1 MPPSTRAGQTGRE
14 ERDDDQAAATMGNG
28 REEGWLTQVVRILQL
43 ANPALTAEEAIVR
56 AMSLVNVGNQAPRGE
71 AEKIPKDV
79 TSSIAHIKKL
89 NEGNWHTWEPTFID
103 CLQRVHN
110 AKEILYGEIAPGSEG
125 YDEDLDKALVG
136 LIHACCDNSPDSRID
151 TYTVRG
157 LDEEAQ
163 LGSTLYAKLKKALT
177 LNDAVKRAGLQDRI
191 HTVCMYNRDVVRLG
205 RELDSIWNDA
215 ACLGKRFDEDL
226 KKSTLYRCTAQDWFY
241 TNSVDTLKTAKPDCK
256 YDEAYHTL
264 AKKQQDGEVTGRI
277 RGAARVATSTEQGS
291 TNQAEQGPRGR
302 RDPRN
307 PSAPPKC
314 YACGGP
320 NHIARNC
327 TNTNNN
333 PAPSRDG
340 PTTNPAQEAT
350 IGGDEQPT
358 SDTWIVDL
366 GVTHHMVNDERML
379 LTSMSKD
386 GQICMA
392 GNERLQVKAIGD
404 ASLQVGDV
412 TIQLLDVLY
421 VPKLNSNLL
430 SVQGLIEN
438 GARVTFDEFGTII
451 KQNDGTQ
458 IQYKRNR
465 RKGWFEVQ
473 GKALALE
480 LEETLDDVP
489 EDNQNTGKLD
499 NAPEGN
505 KDMKHRDSYLW
516 HERFGHPGRDKTRQI
531 RAHYLGTDEEME
543 HESKCC
549 NACSQGKQT
558 RAWMGQSESER
569 MEAPLELVH
578 VDLMT
583 DFKGHANYHYTLVAV
598 DDFSSLIYVE
608 PLCTKSAALTAL
620 RRWIARMERATDR
633 KLKTLHSDN
642 GGEWCS
648 IAAEDWQTQEGF
660 KWQKSVPGISF
671 QNGQAERAIRSVQE
685 KMRSMLI
692 GRACP
697 RELWLYA
704 ITAAAHVMNL
714 TPSATKTIPHEAFY
728 GTTAHKLAQQLR
740 VFGCLAWVHV
750 QQKDQ
755 QGKYGARAKPAI
767 MIGYD
772 DEHKAWKFCNPD
784 QPASIQW
791 SNSATFH
798 EDKGWSDR
806 QQEAVRPMVTAEAEE
821 EGVTP
826 AIVEEETKSEA
837 AVEDLLP
844 AVDSTVGATNTAI
857 LNLDPTLGEAMNGE
871 DAQLW
876 KEAIRKELEGLE
888 AMGTWEVVHQ
898 LPGVPLVDSKVVLW
912 LKLDTDGVPVKH
924 KAQLVARGFTQREGI
939 DYQETFSPVAP
950 LGAIRAILA
959 LAVQNNWE
967 VHALDITM
975 AYLNSTLKEAI
986 YMKPPEG
993 SGVAPGKVYKVECA
1007 PCIYTKGQGEDMA
1020 IVVIYI
1026 DDTLVIAPRLE
1037 TILKVKKQIGQRWKM
1052 EDSGKVSHFL
1062 GIKISRDHV
1071 MRTMTIGQ
1079 SGYIDQVLA
1088 KHLDKHTKPTMVPMQ
1103 SIPEGTLV
1111 ASAAQQKEYPVIV
1124 GKLLWVANSTRPDLS
1139 LTVGVLAR
1147 HMCEPSQEHYQAAQR
1162 VLRYLE
1168 STKQVGLVYRASES
1182 QEPLVA
1188 HSDANWASDATI
1200 QRRSTSGSVALVYG
1214 NLVAWKSATQK
1225 CVSLSAV
1232 EAEFI
1237 AATEA
1242 TREVLFLKQL
1252 LCSIGIAT
1260 GTPTVYSDNTGCIQ
1274 VSKDPAQHW
1283 KLKHIDTKYHFVHN
1297 NVQEGRVQIK
1307 YVDTTRNLA
1316 DVLTKPIGRQA
1327 MQQARSRL
1335 HLQIPAAVYETG
1347 SPSYA
1352 TVLKNRGH
1360 TLEQQHNEQ
1369 GTYTVEGGS

>member
-1 MPPSTRAGQTGRE
+1 MPPSTRAGQTGRG
-14 ERDDDQAAATMGNG
+14 DDDQTTTSNG
-28 REEGWLTQVVRILQL
+28 QEEGWLTQVVRILQL
-43 ANPALTAEEAIVR
+43 ANPALSAEEAIVR
-56 AMSLVNVGNQAPRGE
+56 AMGLVNISNQAPRGE
-71 AEKIPKDV
+71 TEKIPKDV
-79 TSSIAHIKKL
+79 SSSIAHIKKL
-89 NEGNWHTWEPTFID
+89 SDSNWHTWEPTFID

-110 AKEILYGEIAPGSEG
+110 AKEILYGTVVPGSEE

-157 LDEEAQ
+157 VDEEVQ

-191 HTVCMYNRDVVRLG
+191 HTVRLHNRDVVRLG
-205 RELDSIWNDA
+205 KELDSIWNDA
-215 ACLGKRFDEDL
+215 ARLGKRFDEDL

-241 TNSVDTLKTAKPDCK
+241 ANTVDALKTAKPDSV
-256 YDEAYHTL
+256 DR
-264 AKKQQDGEVTGRI
+264 GER
-277 RGAARVATSTEQGS
+277 
-291 TNQAEQGPRGR
+291 
-302 RDPRN
+302 
-307 PSAPPKC
+307 SAC
-314 YACGGP
+314 
-320 NHIARNC
+320 
-327 TNTNNN
+327 
-333 PAPSRDG
+333 
-340 PTTNPAQEAT
+340 
-350 IGGDEQPT
+350 
-358 SDTWIVDL
+358 DTWIIDS
-366 GVTHHMVNDERML
+366 GATHHMVNDERML
-379 LTSMSKD
+379 LTSTNKV
-386 GQICMA
+386 GQISTA
-392 GNERLQVKAIGD
+392 GDEKLQVKAIGD
-404 ASLQVGDV
+404 ASLRVGEA

-421 VPKLNSNLL
+421 VPKLNANLL

-438 GARVTFDEFGTII
+438 GARVIFDEFGTTI

-458 IQYKRNR
+458 VQFKRDR
-465 RKGWFEVQ
+465 RQ
-473 GKALALE
+473 GHFKVRGQALALE
-480 LEETLDDVP
+480 LEETRDGVP

-505 KDMKHRDSYLW
+505 KDTKHRDSYLW

-543 HESKCC
+543 HESKHC

-558 RAWMGQSESER
+558 RARMSQSESER

-583 DFKGHANYHYTLVAV
+583 DFKGHANYHYALVAV

-633 KLKTLHSDN
+633 KLKTLRSDN

-660 KWQKSVPGISF
+660 KWQKSVPGISV
-671 QNGQAERAIRSVQE
+671 QNGRAERAIRSVQE

-697 RELWLYA
+697 RELWPYA

-755 QGKYGARAKPAI
+755 QGKHGARAKPAI

-806 QQEAVRPMVTAEAEE
+806 QQEAVRPVVTAEVEE
-821 EGVTP
+821 ESVTP

-837 AVEDLLP
+837 AVEDLLT
-844 AVDSTVGATNTAI
+844 AEDSTVGAANTAI
-857 LNLDPTLGEAMNGE
+857 LNLDPTLGEAMDGE

-898 LPGVPLVDSKVVLW
+898 PPGVPLVDSKIVLR
-912 LKLDTDGVPVKH
+912 LKLDADGVPVKH
-924 KAQLVARGFTQREGI
+924 KARLVARGFTQREGI

-993 SGVAPGKVYKVECA
+993 SGVAPGKVYKVVKGLYGLKQSGREWNQEFDRSLRRMGFFQVECA

-1020 IVVIYI
+1020 IVVIYV

-1037 TILKVKKQIGQRWKM
+1037 TVLKVKKQIGQRWKM
-1052 EDSGKVSHFL
+1052 EDSGEVSHFL
-1062 GIKISRDHV
+1062 GIKISRNRA

-1088 KHLDKHTKPTMVPMQ
+1088 KHLDKRTKPTMVPMQ

-1147 HMCEPSQEHYQAAQR
+1147 HMREPSQEHYQAAQR

-1168 STKQVGLVYRASES
+1168 STRQVGLVYRASES

-1214 NLVAWKSATQK
+1214 NPVAWKSATQK

-1252 LCSIGIAT
+1252 LRSIGIAT

-1283 KLKHIDTKYHFVHN
+1283 KLKHIDTKYHFVRN
-1297 NVQEGRVQIK
+1297 NIQEGRVQIK

-1327 MQQARSRL
+1327 MQQARSGL
-1335 HLQIPAAVYETG
+1335 HLQIPAAVYGTG

-1352 TVLKNRGH
+1352 TVLKNGDH
-1360 TLEQQHNEQ
+1360 TLKQQHNEQ
-1369 GTYTVEGGS
+1369 GTYAVEGGS

>member
-1 MPPSTRAGQTGRE
+1 MA
-14 ERDDDQAAATMGNG
+14 
-28 REEGWLTQVVRILQL
+28 
-43 ANPALTAEEAIVR
+43 
-56 AMSLVNVGNQAPRGE
+56 
-71 AEKIPKDV
+71 
-79 TSSIAHIKKL
+79 
-89 NEGNWHTWEPTFID
+89 
-103 CLQRVHN
+103 
-110 AKEILYGEIAPGSEG
+110 
-125 YDEDLDKALVG
+125 
-136 LIHACCDNSPDSRID
+136 
-151 TYTVRG
+151 
-157 LDEEAQ
+157 
-163 LGSTLYAKLKKALT
+163 
-177 LNDAVKRAGLQDRI
+177 
-191 HTVCMYNRDVVRLG
+191 
-205 RELDSIWNDA
+205 
-215 ACLGKRFDEDL
+215 
-226 KKSTLYRCTAQDWFY
+226 
-241 TNSVDTLKTAKPDCK
+241 
-256 YDEAYHTL
+256 
-264 AKKQQDGEVTGRI
+264 
-277 RGAARVATSTEQGS
+277 
-291 TNQAEQGPRGR
+291 
-302 RDPRN
+302 
-307 PSAPPKC
+307 
-314 YACGGP
+314 
-320 NHIARNC
+320 
-327 TNTNNN
+327 
-333 PAPSRDG
+333 
-340 PTTNPAQEAT
+340 
-350 IGGDEQPT
+350 GDE
-358 SDTWIVDL
+358 
-366 GVTHHMVNDERML
+366 
-379 LTSMSKD
+379 K
-386 GQICMA
+386 
-392 GNERLQVKAIGD
+392 LQVKAIGD
-404 ASLQVGDV
+404 ASLRVGEA

-421 VPKLNSNLL
+421 VPKLNANLL

-438 GARVTFDEFGTII
+438 GARVIFDEFGTTI

-458 IQYKRNR
+458 VQFKRDR
-465 RKGWFEVQ
+465 RQ
-473 GKALALE
+473 GHFKVRGQALVLE
-480 LEETLDDVP
+480 LEETRDGVP

-505 KDMKHRDSYLW
+505 KDTKHRDSYLW

-543 HESKCC
+543 HESKHC

-558 RAWMGQSESER
+558 RAQMSQSESER

-583 DFKGHANYHYTLVAV
+583 DFKGHANYHYALVAV
-598 DDFSSLIYVE
+598 DDFSSLIYME
-608 PLCTKSAALTAL
+608 PLCTKSATLTVL
-620 RRWIARMERATDR
+620 RRWIARMERAMDR
-633 KLKTLHSDN
+633 KLKTLRSDN

-660 KWQKSVPGISF
+660 KWQKSVPGISI
-671 QNGQAERAIRSVQE
+671 QNGRVERAIRSVQE

-692 GRACP
+692 
-697 RELWLYA
+697 
-704 ITAAAHVMNL
+704 
-714 TPSATKTIPHEAFY
+714 
-728 GTTAHKLAQQLR
+728 

-755 QGKYGARAKPAI
+755 QGKHRARAKPAI

-806 QQEAVRPMVTAEAEE
+806 QQEAVRPVVTMEVEE

-826 AIVEEETKSEA
+826 AIVEEETRSEA
-837 AVEDLLP
+837 TVEDLLP
-844 AVDSTVGATNTAI
+844 AVDSTVGAANTAI
-857 LNLDPTLGEAMNGE
+857 LNLDPTLGEAMNG
-871 DAQLW
+871 
-876 KEAIRKELEGLE
+876 
-888 AMGTWEVVHQ
+888 
-898 LPGVPLVDSKVVLW
+898 VPLVDSKVVLR
-912 LKLDTDGVPVKH
+912 LKLDADGVPVKH

-993 SGVAPGKVYKVECA
+993 SGVAPGKVYKVVKGLYGLKQSGREWNQEFDRSLQRMGFFQVECA

-1037 TILKVKKQIGQRWKM
+1037 TVLKVKKQIGQRWKM
-1052 EDSGKVSHFL
+1052 EDSGEVSHFL
-1062 GIKISRDHV
+1062 GIKISRDRAMH
-1071 MRTMTIGQ
+1071 TMTIGQ

-1088 KHLDKHTKPTMVPMQ
+1088 KHLDKRTKPTMVPMQ

-1162 VLRYLE
+1162 VLHYLE
-1168 STKQVGLVYRASES
+1168 STRQVGLVYRASES

-1214 NLVAWKSATQK
+1214 NPVAWKSATQK
-1225 CVSLSAV
+1225 CMSLSAV

-1327 MQQARSRL
+1327 MQQARSGL
-1335 HLQIPAAVYETG
+1335 HLQIPAAVYGTG

-1352 TVLKNRGH
+1352 TVLKNGGH
-1360 TLEQQHNEQ
+1360 TLKQQHNEQ
-1369 GTYTVEGGS
+1369 GTYAVEGGS

>member
-1 MPPSTRAGQTGRE
+1 
-14 ERDDDQAAATMGNG
+14 
-28 REEGWLTQVVRILQL
+28 
-43 ANPALTAEEAIVR
+43 
-56 AMSLVNVGNQAPRGE
+56 
-71 AEKIPKDV
+71 
-79 TSSIAHIKKL
+79 
-89 NEGNWHTWEPTFID
+89 
-103 CLQRVHN
+103 
-110 AKEILYGEIAPGSEG
+110 
-125 YDEDLDKALVG
+125 
-136 LIHACCDNSPDSRID
+136 
-151 TYTVRG
+151 
-157 LDEEAQ
+157 
-163 LGSTLYAKLKKALT
+163 
-177 LNDAVKRAGLQDRI
+177 
-191 HTVCMYNRDVVRLG
+191 
-205 RELDSIWNDA
+205 
-215 ACLGKRFDEDL
+215 
-226 KKSTLYRCTAQDWFY
+226 
-241 TNSVDTLKTAKPDCK
+241 
-256 YDEAYHTL
+256 
-264 AKKQQDGEVTGRI
+264 
-277 RGAARVATSTEQGS
+277 
-291 TNQAEQGPRGR
+291 
-302 RDPRN
+302 
-307 PSAPPKC
+307 
-314 YACGGP
+314 
-320 NHIARNC
+320 
-327 TNTNNN
+327 
-333 PAPSRDG
+333 
-340 PTTNPAQEAT
+340 
-350 IGGDEQPT
+350 
-358 SDTWIVDL
+358 
-366 GVTHHMVNDERML
+366 MVNDERML
-379 LTSMSKD
+379 LTSMRKD
-386 GQICMA
+386 GQICTA

-404 ASLQVGDV
+404 ASLQVGDA

-438 GARVTFDEFGTII
+438 GAQVTFDEFGTII
-451 KQNDGTQ
+451 KQNDGTR

-465 RKGWFEVQ
+465 RKGRFEVQ

-505 KDMKHRDSYLW
+505 KDTKYQDSYLW

-531 RAHYLGTDEEME
+531 RAHYLGTDEKME
-543 HESKCC
+543 HESKHC

-558 RAWMGQSESER
+558 RARMSQSESER
-569 MEAPLELVH
+569 MGAPLELVH

-583 DFKGHANYHYTLVAV
+583 DFKGHANYHYALVAV

-633 KLKTLHSDN
+633 KLKTLRSDN

-660 KWQKSVPGISF
+660 KWQKSVPGISV
-671 QNGQAERAIRSVQE
+671 QNGRAERAIRSVQE

-697 RELWLYA
+697 RELWPYA

-755 QGKYGARAKPAI
+755 QGKHGARAKPAI

-806 QQEAVRPMVTAEAEE
+806 QQEAVRPVATIM
-821 EGVTP
+821 
-826 AIVEEETKSEA
+826 EEETRSEITA
-837 AVEDLLP
+837 EDLLP
-844 AVDSTVGATNTAI
+844 AVDSTVGAAHTAI
-857 LNLDPTLGEAMNGE
+857 LNLDPTLREAMDGE

-898 LPGVPLVDSKVVLW
+898 PPGVPLVDSKVVLR
-912 LKLDTDGVPVKH
+912 LKLDADGVPVKH
-924 KAQLVARGFTQREGI
+924 KARLVARGFTQREGI

-993 SGVAPGKVYKVECA
+993 SGVAPGKVYKVVKGLYGLKQSGREWNQEFDRSLRRMGFFQVECA

-1020 IVVIYI
+1020 IVVIYV

-1037 TILKVKKQIGQRWKM
+1037 TVLKVKKQIGQRWKM
-1052 EDSGKVSHFL
+1052 EDSGEVSHFL
-1062 GIKISRDHV
+1062 GIKISRDRA

-1088 KHLDKHTKPTMVPMQ
+1088 KHLDKRTKPTMVPMQ

-1111 ASAAQQKEYPVIV
+1111 ASAAQQKEYPAIV
-1124 GKLLWVANSTRPDLS
+1124 GKLLWIANSTRPDLS

-1147 HMCEPSQEHYQAAQR
+1147 HMREPSQEHYQAAQR

-1168 STKQVGLVYRASES
+1168 STRQVGLVYRASES

-1214 NLVAWKSATQK
+1214 NPVAWKSATQK

-1283 KLKHIDTKYHFVHN
+1283 KLKHIDTKYHFVRN

-1327 MQQARSRL
+1327 MQQARSGL
-1335 HLQIPAAVYETG
+1335 HLQIPVAGYGMG

-1352 TVLKNRGH
+1352 TVLKNGGH
-1360 TLEQQHNEQ
+1360 TLKQQHNEQ
-1369 GTYTVEGGS
+1369 GTYAVEGGS

>member
-1 MPPSTRAGQTGRE
+1 MPPSTRAGQAGRG
-14 ERDDDQAAATMGNG
+14 DDDQTTPSNG
-28 REEGWLTQVVRILQL
+28 QEEGWLTQVVRILQL
-43 ANPALTAEEAIVR
+43 ANPALTAEEAIIR
-56 AMSLVNVGNQAPRGE
+56 AMGLISISNQTPRRE
-71 AEKIPKDV
+71 TEKIPKEV
-79 TSSIAHIKKL
+79 SSAIAHIKKL
-89 NEGNWHTWEPTFID
+89 SDSNWHTWEPTFID

-110 AKEILYGEIAPGSEG
+110 AKEILYGTVAPGNEE

-136 LIHACCDNSPDSRID
+136 LIHACCDNSPDSCID

-157 LDEEAQ
+157 VDEEVQ

-177 LNDAVKRAGLQDRI
+177 LNDTVKRAGLQDRI
-191 HTVCMYNRDVVRLG
+191 HTVRLHNRDVVRLG
-205 RELDSIWNDA
+205 KELDSIWNDA
-215 ACLGKRFDEDL
+215 ARLGKRFDEDL
-226 KKSTLYRCTAQDWFY
+226 KKSTLYHCTAQDWFY
-241 TNSVDTLKTAKPDCK
+241 ANTVDTLKMARPDSV
-256 YDEAYHTL
+256 DR
-264 AKKQQDGEVTGRI
+264 GER
-277 RGAARVATSTEQGS
+277 
-291 TNQAEQGPRGR
+291 
-302 RDPRN
+302 
-307 PSAPPKC
+307 SAC
-314 YACGGP
+314 
-320 NHIARNC
+320 
-327 TNTNNN
+327 
-333 PAPSRDG
+333 
-340 PTTNPAQEAT
+340 
-350 IGGDEQPT
+350 
-358 SDTWIVDL
+358 DTWIIDS
-366 GVTHHMVNDERML
+366 GATHHMVNDERML
-379 LTSMSKD
+379 LTSTNKV
-386 GQICMA
+386 GQISTA
-392 GNERLQVKAIGD
+392 GDEKLQVKAIGD
-404 ASLQVGDV
+404 ASLRVGEA

-421 VPKLNSNLL
+421 VPKLNANLL

-438 GARVTFDEFGTII
+438 GARVIFDEFGTTI

-458 IQYKRNR
+458 VQFKRDR
-465 RKGWFEVQ
+465 RQ
-473 GKALALE
+473 GHFKVRGQALVLE
-480 LEETLDDVP
+480 LEETRDGVP

-543 HESKCC
+543 HESKHC

-558 RAWMGQSESER
+558 RARMSQSESER

-583 DFKGHANYHYTLVAV
+583 DFKGHANYHYALVAV

-633 KLKTLHSDN
+633 KLKTLRSDN

-660 KWQKSVPGISF
+660 KWQKSVPGISV
-671 QNGQAERAIRSVQE
+671 QNGRAERAIRSVQE

-755 QGKYGARAKPAI
+755 QGKHGARAKPAI

-772 DEHKAWKFCNPD
+772 DEHKAWKFCNLD

-806 QQEAVRPMVTAEAEE
+806 QQEAVRPMVTVEVEE

-826 AIVEEETKSEA
+826 AIVEEETRSET

-844 AVDSTVGATNTAI
+844 AIDSTVGAANTAI
-857 LNLDPTLGEAMNGE
+857 LNLDPMLGEAMNGE

-898 LPGVPLVDSKVVLW
+898 PPGVPLVDSKVVLR
-912 LKLDTDGVPVKH
+912 LKLDADGVPVKH
-924 KAQLVARGFTQREGI
+924 KA
-939 DYQETFSPVAP
+939 
-950 LGAIRAILA
+950 AILA

-993 SGVAPGKVYKVECA
+993 SGVAPGKVYKVVKGLYGLKQSGREWNQEFDRSLRRMGFFQVECA

-1020 IVVIYI
+1020 IVVIYV

-1037 TILKVKKQIGQRWKM
+1037 TVLKVKKQIGQRWKM
-1052 EDSGKVSHFL
+1052 EDSG
-1062 GIKISRDHV
+1062 
-1071 MRTMTIGQ
+1071 
-1079 SGYIDQVLA
+1079 YIDQVLA
-1088 KHLDKHTKPTMVPMQ
+1088 KHLDKRTKPTMVPMQ

-1147 HMCEPSQEHYQAAQR
+1147 HMREPSQEHYQAAQR

-1168 STKQVGLVYRASES
+1168 STRQVGLVYRASES

-1214 NLVAWKSATQK
+1214 NPVAWKSATQK
-1225 CVSLSAV
+1225 CMSLSAV

-1252 LCSIGIAT
+1252 LRSIGIAT

-1283 KLKHIDTKYHFVHN
+1283 KLKHIDTKYHFVRN

-1327 MQQARSRL
+1327 MQQARSGL
-1335 HLQIPAAVYETG
+1335 HLQIPAAVYGMG

-1352 TVLKNRGH
+1352 TVLKNGGH
-1360 TLEQQHNEQ
+1360 TLKQQHNEQ
-1369 GTYTVEGGS
+1369 GTYAVEGGS

>member
-1 MPPSTRAGQTGRE
+1 MPPSTRAGQTGRG
-14 ERDDDQAAATMGNG
+14 DDDQTTTSNG
-28 REEGWLTQVVRILQL
+28 QEEGWLTQVVRILQL
-43 ANPALTAEEAIVR
+43 ANPALSAEEAIVR
-56 AMSLVNVGNQAPRGE
+56 AMGLVNISNQAPRRE
-71 AEKIPKDV
+71 TEKIPKDV
-79 TSSIAHIKKL
+79 SSSIAHIKKL
-89 NEGNWHTWEPTFID
+89 SDSNWHTWEPTFID

-110 AKEILYGEIAPGSEG
+110 AKEILYGTVVPGSEE

-151 TYTVRG
+151 TYTIRG
-157 LDEEAQ
+157 VDEEVQ

-177 LNDAVKRAGLQDRI
+177 LNDTVKRAGLQDRI
-191 HTVCMYNRDVVRLG
+191 HTVRLHNRDIVRLG
-205 RELDSIWNDA
+205 KELDSIWNDA
-215 ACLGKRFDEDL
+215 ARLGKRFDEDL

-241 TNSVDTLKTAKPDCK
+241 ANTVDALKMARPDSVDR
-256 YDEAYHTL
+256 
-264 AKKQQDGEVTGRI
+264 GER
-277 RGAARVATSTEQGS
+277 
-291 TNQAEQGPRGR
+291 
-302 RDPRN
+302 
-307 PSAPPKC
+307 SAC
-314 YACGGP
+314 
-320 NHIARNC
+320 
-327 TNTNNN
+327 
-333 PAPSRDG
+333 
-340 PTTNPAQEAT
+340 
-350 IGGDEQPT
+350 
-358 SDTWIVDL
+358 DTWIIDS
-366 GVTHHMVNDERML
+366 GATHHMVNDERML
-379 LTSMSKD
+379 LTSTNKV
-386 GQICMA
+386 GQISTA
-392 GNERLQVKAIGD
+392 GDEKLQVKAIGD
-404 ASLQVGDV
+404 ASLRVGEA

-421 VPKLNSNLL
+421 VPKLNANLL

-438 GARVTFDEFGTII
+438 GARVIFDEFGTTI

-458 IQYKRNR
+458 VQFKRDR
-465 RKGWFEVQ
+465 RQ
-473 GKALALE
+473 GHFKVRGQALALE
-480 LEETLDDVP
+480 LEETRDGVP

-505 KDMKHRDSYLW
+505 KDTKHRDSYLW

-543 HESKCC
+543 HESKHC

-558 RAWMGQSESER
+558 RARMSQSESER

-583 DFKGHANYHYTLVAV
+583 DFKGHANYHYALVAV

-620 RRWIARMERATDR
+620 RRWIARMEWATDR
-633 KLKTLHSDN
+633 KLKTLCSYN

-660 KWQKSVPGISF
+660 KWQKSVPGISV
-671 QNGQAERAIRSVQE
+671 QNGRAERAIRLVQE

-697 RELWLYA
+697 RELWPYA

-755 QGKYGARAKPAI
+755 QGKHRARAKPAI

-806 QQEAVRPMVTAEAEE
+806 QQEAVRPMVTVEVEE

-826 AIVEEETKSEA
+826 AIVEEETRSEA

-844 AVDSTVGATNTAI
+844 AIDSTVGAANTAI

-898 LPGVPLVDSKVVLW
+898 PPGVPLVDSKVVLQ
-912 LKLDTDGVPVKH
+912 LKLDADGVPVKH
-924 KAQLVARGFTQREGI
+924 KARLVARGFTQREGI

-993 SGVAPGKVYKVECA
+993 SGVAPGKVYKVVKGLYGLKQSGREWNQEFDRSLRRMGFFQVECA

-1026 DDTLVIAPRLE
+1026 DDTLVIAPQLE
-1037 TILKVKKQIGQRWKM
+1037 TVLKVKKQIGQRWKM
-1052 EDSGKVSHFL
+1052 EDSGEVSHFL
-1062 GIKISRDHV
+1062 GIKISQDRV

-1147 HMCEPSQEHYQAAQR
+1147 HMHEPSQEHYQAAQR
-1162 VLRYLE
+1162 VLCYLE
-1168 STKQVGLVYRASES
+1168 STRQVGLVYRASES

-1188 HSDANWASDATI
+1188 HSNANWASDATI

-1214 NLVAWKSATQK
+1214 NPVAWKSATQK

-1252 LCSIGIAT
+1252 LRSIGIAT

-1283 KLKHIDTKYHFVHN
+1283 KLKHIDTKYHFIRN

-1327 MQQARSRL
+1327 MQQARSGL
-1335 HLQIPAAVYETG
+1335 HLQIPAAVYGTG

-1360 TLEQQHNEQ
+1360 TLKQQHNEQ
-1369 GTYTVEGGS
+1369 GTYAVEGGS

>member
-1 MPPSTRAGQTGRE
+1 
-14 ERDDDQAAATMGNG
+14 
-28 REEGWLTQVVRILQL
+28 
-43 ANPALTAEEAIVR
+43 
-56 AMSLVNVGNQAPRGE
+56 
-71 AEKIPKDV
+71 
-79 TSSIAHIKKL
+79 
-89 NEGNWHTWEPTFID
+89 
-103 CLQRVHN
+103 
-110 AKEILYGEIAPGSEG
+110 
-125 YDEDLDKALVG
+125 
-136 LIHACCDNSPDSRID
+136 
-151 TYTVRG
+151 
-157 LDEEAQ
+157 
-163 LGSTLYAKLKKALT
+163 
-177 LNDAVKRAGLQDRI
+177 
-191 HTVCMYNRDVVRLG
+191 MYNRDVVRLG

-215 ACLGKRFDEDL
+215 ARLGKRFDKDL
-226 KKSTLYRCTAQDWFY
+226 KKSTLYCCTAQDWFY
-241 TNSVDTLKTAKPDCK
+241 TNSVDALKTAKPDCK
-256 YDEAYHTL
+256 YDEAYHAL

-302 RDPRN
+302 LDPRN

-333 PAPSRDG
+333 PALSRDG
-340 PTTNPAQEAT
+340 PTTNPAQEA
-350 IGGDEQPT
+350 
-358 SDTWIVDL
+358 S
-366 GVTHHMVNDERML
+366 RML
-379 LTSMSKD
+379 LTSTSKD
-386 GQICMA
+386 GQICTA

-404 ASLQVGDV
+404 ASLWVGDV

-421 VPKLNSNLL
+421 MPKLNSNLL

-465 RKGWFEVQ
+465 RKGWFKVQ

-505 KDMKHRDSYLW
+505 KDTKHRDSYLW
-516 HERFGHPGRDKTRQI
+516 HE
-531 RAHYLGTDEEME
+531 
-543 HESKCC
+543 
-549 NACSQGKQT
+549 SQGKQT
-558 RAWMGQSESER
+558 RARMGQSESER

-583 DFKGHANYHYTLVAV
+583 DFKGHANYHYALVAV

-608 PLCTKSAALTAL
+608 PLCTKSATLMAL
-620 RRWIARMERATDR
+620 RRWIARMEQATDR
-633 KLKTLHSDN
+633 KLKTLRSDN

-660 KWQKSVPGISF
+660 KWQKSIPGISV
-671 QNGQAERAIRSVQE
+671 QNGRAERAIRS
-685 KMRSMLI
+685 
-692 GRACP
+692 
-697 RELWLYA
+697 
-704 ITAAAHVMNL
+704 
-714 TPSATKTIPHEAFY
+714 
-728 GTTAHKLAQQLR
+728 
-740 VFGCLAWVHV
+740 
-750 QQKDQ
+750 
-755 QGKYGARAKPAI
+755 
-767 MIGYD
+767 
-772 DEHKAWKFCNPD
+772 
-784 QPASIQW
+784 
-791 SNSATFH
+791 
-798 EDKGWSDR
+798 
-806 QQEAVRPMVTAEAEE
+806 
-821 EGVTP
+821 
-826 AIVEEETKSEA
+826 
-837 AVEDLLP
+837 
-844 AVDSTVGATNTAI
+844 
-857 LNLDPTLGEAMNGE
+857 
-871 DAQLW
+871 
-876 KEAIRKELEGLE
+876 LEGLE

-898 LPGVPLVDSKVVLW
+898 PPGVPLVDSKVVLR
-912 LKLDTDGVPVKH
+912 LKLDADGVPVKH

-993 SGVAPGKVYKVECA
+993 SGVAPGKVYKVVKGLYGLKQSGREWNQEFNRSLRRMGFFQVECA

-1020 IVVIYI
+1020 IVVIYV

-1037 TILKVKKQIGQRWKM
+1037 TVLKVKKQIGQRWKM
-1052 EDSGKVSHFL
+1052 EDSGEVSHFL
-1062 GIKISRDHV
+1062 GIKISRDRV

-1088 KHLDKHTKPTMVPMQ
+1088 KHLDKRTKPTMVPMQ

-1139 LTVGVLAR
+1139 LTVGVLTR
-1147 HMCEPSQEHYQAAQR
+1147 HMREPSQEHYQAAQR
-1162 VLRYLE
+1162 VLCYLE

-1200 QRRSTSGSVALVYG
+1200 QRRSTSGSVVLVYR
-1214 NLVAWKSATQK
+1214 NPVAWKSATQK

-1232 EAEFI
+1232 KAEFI

-1252 LCSIGIAT
+1252 LRSIGIAT

-1283 KLKHIDTKYHFVHN
+1283 KLKHIDTKYHFVRN
-1297 NVQEGRVQIK
+1297 NIQEGRVQIK

-1327 MQQARSRL
+1327 MQQARSGL
-1335 HLQIPAAVYETG
+1335 HLQILTAVYEMG

-1352 TVLKNRGH
+1352 TVLKNGGH
-1360 TLEQQHNEQ
+1360 TLKQQHNEQ

>member
-1 MPPSTRAGQTGRE
+1 
-14 ERDDDQAAATMGNG
+14 
-28 REEGWLTQVVRILQL
+28 
-43 ANPALTAEEAIVR
+43 
-56 AMSLVNVGNQAPRGE
+56 
-71 AEKIPKDV
+71 
-79 TSSIAHIKKL
+79 
-89 NEGNWHTWEPTFID
+89 
-103 CLQRVHN
+103 
-110 AKEILYGEIAPGSEG
+110 
-125 YDEDLDKALVG
+125 
-136 LIHACCDNSPDSRID
+136 
-151 TYTVRG
+151 
-157 LDEEAQ
+157 
-163 LGSTLYAKLKKALT
+163 
-177 LNDAVKRAGLQDRI
+177 
-191 HTVCMYNRDVVRLG
+191 
-205 RELDSIWNDA
+205 
-215 ACLGKRFDEDL
+215 
-226 KKSTLYRCTAQDWFY
+226 
-241 TNSVDTLKTAKPDCK
+241 
-256 YDEAYHTL
+256 
-264 AKKQQDGEVTGRI
+264 
-277 RGAARVATSTEQGS
+277 
-291 TNQAEQGPRGR
+291 
-302 RDPRN
+302 
-307 PSAPPKC
+307 
-314 YACGGP
+314 
-320 NHIARNC
+320 
-327 TNTNNN
+327 
-333 PAPSRDG
+333 
-340 PTTNPAQEAT
+340 
-350 IGGDEQPT
+350 
-358 SDTWIVDL
+358 
-366 GVTHHMVNDERML
+366 
-379 LTSMSKD
+379 
-386 GQICMA
+386 
-392 GNERLQVKAIGD
+392 
-404 ASLQVGDV
+404 
-412 TIQLLDVLY
+412 
-421 VPKLNSNLL
+421 
-430 SVQGLIEN
+430 
-438 GARVTFDEFGTII
+438 
-451 KQNDGTQ
+451 
-458 IQYKRNR
+458 
-465 RKGWFEVQ
+465 
-473 GKALALE
+473 
-480 LEETLDDVP
+480 
-489 EDNQNTGKLD
+489 
-499 NAPEGN
+499 
-505 KDMKHRDSYLW
+505 
-516 HERFGHPGRDKTRQI
+516 
-531 RAHYLGTDEEME
+531 ME
-543 HESKCC
+543 HESKHC

-558 RAWMGQSESER
+558 RARMGQSESER

-583 DFKGHANYHYTLVAV
+583 DFKGHANYHYALVAV

-608 PLCTKSAALTAL
+608 PLCTKSTALTAL
-620 RRWIARMERATDR
+620 RRWIARMEWATDR
-633 KLKTLHSDN
+633 KLKTLCSDN

-660 KWQKSVPGISF
+660 KWQKSIPGISV
-671 QNGQAERAIRSVQE
+671 QNGRAERAIRSVQE

-697 RELWLYA
+697 RELWPYA

-740 VFGCLAWVHV
+740 VFGCLAWVHI

-806 QQEAVRPMVTAEAEE
+806 QQEAVRPVVTAEVEE

-826 AIVEEETKSEA
+826 ATVEEETKSEA

-844 AVDSTVGATNTAI
+844 AVDSTVGAANTAI

-888 AMGTWEVVHQ
+888 TMGTWEVVHQ
-898 LPGVPLVDSKVVLW
+898 PPGVPLVDSKVVLR
-912 LKLDTDGVPVKH
+912 LKLDADGVPVKH
-924 KAQLVARGFTQREGI
+924 KARLVARGFTQREGI

-950 LGAIRAILA
+950 LRAIRAILA

-993 SGVAPGKVYKVECA
+993 SGVAPGKVYKVVKGLYGLKQSGREWNQEFDRSLRCMGFFQVECT

-1020 IVVIYI
+1020 IVVIYV

-1037 TILKVKKQIGQRWKM
+1037 TVLKVKKQIGQRWKM
-1052 EDSGKVSHFL
+1052 EDSG
-1062 GIKISRDHV
+1062 
-1071 MRTMTIGQ
+1071 
-1079 SGYIDQVLA
+1079 YIDQVLA
-1088 KHLDKHTKPTMVPMQ
+1088 KHLDKRMKPTMVPMQ
-1103 SIPEGTLV
+1103 SILEGTLV
-1111 ASAAQQKEYPVIV
+1111 ASAAQQREYPVIV

-1139 LTVGVLAR
+1139 LTVGVLTR
-1147 HMCEPSQEHYQAAQR
+1147 HMREPSQEHYQAAQR

-1168 STKQVGLVYRASES
+1168 STRQVGLVYRASES

-1214 NLVAWKSATQK
+1214 NPVAWKSATQK
-1225 CVSLSAV
+1225 CVSLSTV

-1242 TREVLFLKQL
+1242 TCEVLFLKQL
-1252 LCSIGIAT
+1252 LRSIGIAT
-1260 GTPTVYSDNTGCIQ
+1260 DTPTVYSDNTGCIQ

-1283 KLKHIDTKYHFVHN
+1283 KLKHIDTKYHFVRN

-1327 MQQARSRL
+1327 MQQARSGL

-1352 TVLKNRGH
+1352 TVLKNGGH
-1360 TLEQQHNEQ
+1360 TLKQQHNEQ
-1369 GTYTVEGGS
+1369 RTYAVEGGS

>member
-1 MPPSTRAGQTGRE
+1 MPPSTRAGQTGR
-14 ERDDDQAAATMGNG
+14 DDDQATAGNG
-28 REEGWLTQVVRILQL
+28 QEEGWLTQVVRILQL
-43 ANPALTAEEAIVR
+43 ANPALTAEEVIVR
-56 AMSLVNVGNQAPRGE
+56 AMGLVNISNQAPRGE
-71 AEKIPKDV
+71 TEKIPKDV
-79 TSSIAHIKKL
+79 LSSIAHIKKL
-89 NEGNWHTWEPTFID
+89 SNNNWHTWEPTFID
-103 CLQRVHN
+103 CLQRVRN
-110 AKEILYGEIAPGSEG
+110 AKEILYGTVVPGSKE

-157 LDEEAQ
+157 ADEEVQ

-177 LNDAVKRAGLQDRI
+177 LNDAVKQAGLQDRI
-191 HTVCMYNRDVVRLG
+191 HTVRLHNRDVVRLG
-205 RELDSIWNDA
+205 KELNSIWNDV

-241 TNSVDTLKTAKPDCK
+241 ASAVNALKTAKPDCK
-256 YDEAYHTL
+256 YDKAYHAL
-264 AKKQQDGEVTGRI
+264 AKKQQDGEVTGCI

-291 TNQAEQGPRGR
+291 TNRAEQGPRGR
-302 RDPRN
+302 HNPRN

-333 PAPSRDG
+333 PAPMISR
-340 PTTNPAQEAT
+340 
-350 IGGDEQPT
+350 DEQPT
-358 SDTWIVDL
+358 SDTWIVDS
-366 GVTHHMVNDERML
+366 GAMHHMVNNERML
-379 LTSMSKD
+379 LTLTHKD
-386 GQICMA
+386 GQI
-392 GNERLQVKAIGD
+392 L
-404 ASLQVGDV
+404 
-412 TIQLLDVLY
+412 
-421 VPKLNSNLL
+421 
-430 SVQGLIEN
+430 QGLIEN
-438 GARVTFDEFGTII
+438 GAWVTFNEFGTII

-465 RKGWFEVQ
+465 RKGQFEVQ

-480 LEETLDDVP
+480 LEEALDDVP

-505 KDMKHRDSYLW
+505 KDTKHRDSYLW

-531 RAHYLGTDEEME
+531 RAHYLGTNEEME
-543 HESKCC
+543 HESKRC
-549 NACSQGKQT
+549 NMCSQGKQT
-558 RAWMGQSESER
+558 QARMGQSESER
-569 MEAPLELVH
+569 AEAPLELVH

-598 DDFSSLIYVE
+598 DDFSSLIYME
-608 PLCTKSAALTAL
+608 PLCTKSTALMAL
-620 RRWIARMERATDR
+620 RRWIARMERAMDR
-633 KLKTLHSDN
+633 KLKTLRSDN

-660 KWQKSVPGISF
+660 KWQKSVPGISV
-671 QNGQAERAIRSVQE
+671 QNGRAERAIRLVQE
-685 KMRSMLI
+685 KMCSMLI

-697 RELWLYA
+697 RELWPYA

-728 GTTAHKLAQQLR
+728 RTTTHKLAQQLR

-750 QQKDQ
+750 QRKDQ

-772 DEHKAWKFCNPD
+772 NKHKAWKFCNPD
-784 QPASIQW
+784 QPTSIQW

-806 QQEAVRPMVTAEAEE
+806 QQEACKPMEVEE
-821 EGVTP
+821 ESAAPTT
-826 AIVEEETKSEA
+826 VEEETRSETM
-837 AVEDLLP
+837 VEDLLP
-844 AVDSTVGATNTAI
+844 AMDSTVGAANTAV

-898 LPGVPLVDSKVVLW
+898 PPGVPLVDSKVVLR
-912 LKLDTDGVPVKH
+912 LKLDADGVPVKH
-924 KAQLVARGFTQREGI
+924 KARLVARGFTQREGI

-993 SGVAPGKVYKVECA
+993 SGVAPGKVYKVVKGLYGLKQSGREWNQEFDRSLRRMGFFQVECA

-1020 IVVIYI
+1020 IVVIYV
-1026 DDTLVIAPRLE
+1026 DDTLVIAPWLE
-1037 TILKVKKQIGQRWKM
+1037 TVLKVKKQIGQRWKM

-1062 GIKISRDHV
+1062 SIKISQNHV
-1071 MRTMTIGQ
+1071 MCTMTIGQ

-1088 KHLDKHTKPTMVPMQ
+1088 KHLDKHTKPTMVPML

-1111 ASAAQQKEYPVIV
+1111 ASTAQQKEYPVIV

-1147 HMCEPSQEHYQAAQR
+1147 HMREPSQEHYQAAQR
-1162 VLRYLE
+1162 DLCYLE
-1168 STKQVGLVYRASES
+1168 STKEIGLVYRANES

-1188 HSDANWASDATI
+1188 HSDANW
-1200 QRRSTSGSVALVYG
+1200 RRSTSGSVVLVYG
-1214 NLVAWKSATQK
+1214 NPVAWKSVTQK
-1225 CVSLSAV
+1225 CISLSAV

-1237 AATEA
+1237 AAMEA

-1252 LCSIGIAT
+1252 LRSIGIAT
-1260 GTPTVYSDNTGCIQ
+1260 GTPTIYSDNTGCIQ
-1274 VSKDPAQHW
+1274 VSKVPAQHW
-1283 KLKHIDTKYHFVHN
+1283 KLKHIDTKYHFIRN

-1327 MQQARSRL
+1327 MQQARSGL
-1335 HLQIPAAVYETG
+1335 HLQTPAVVYETG

-1352 TVLKNRGH
+1352 TVLKNGGH
-1360 TLEQQHNEQ
+1360 TLKQQHNEQ
-1369 GTYTVEGGS
+1369 GTYAVEGGS

>member
-14 ERDDDQAAATMGNG
+14 ERDNDQAAAIAGNG

-43 ANPALTAEEAIVR
+43 ANPALTAEEAIIRV
-56 AMSLVNVGNQAPRGE
+56 MSLVNVGNQAPRGE

-157 LDEEAQ
+157 SDEEAQ

-191 HTVCMYNRDVVRLG
+191 HTVRMYNRDVVRLG

-215 ACLGKRFDEDL
+215 ARLGKRFDEDL

-241 TNSVDTLKTAKPDCK
+241 TNSVDALKMAKPDCK
-256 YDEAYHTL
+256 YDEAYHALT
-264 AKKQQDGEVTGRI
+264 KKQQDGEVTGRI

-291 TNQAEQGPRGR
+291 TNQAEQGPRGK

-307 PSAPPKC
+307 PLAPPKC

-327 TNTNNN
+327 MNTNNN
-333 PAPSRDG
+333 PAPSRDA
-340 PTTNPAQEAT
+340 PTTNPAQEA
-350 IGGDEQPT
+350 ID
-358 SDTWIVDL
+358 S

-379 LTSMSKD
+379 LTSTSKD
-386 GQICMA
+386 GQICTA

-404 ASLQVGDV
+404 ASLRVGDV

-438 GARVTFDEFGTII
+438 GAR
-451 KQNDGTQ
+451 
-458 IQYKRNR
+458 
-465 RKGWFEVQ
+465 

-480 LEETLDDVP
+480 LEETLDDIP

-505 KDMKHRDSYLW
+505 KDTKHRDSYLW
-516 HERFGHPGRDKTRQI
+516 HERFRHPGQDKTRQI
-531 RAHYLGTDEEME
+531 WAHYLGTDEEME
-543 HESKCC
+543 HESKRC

-558 RAWMGQSESER
+558 RAQMGQSESER

-578 VDLMT
+578 IDLMT
-583 DFKGHANYHYTLVAV
+583 DFKGHANYHYALVAV
-598 DDFSSLIYVE
+598 DNFSSLIYME
-608 PLCTKSAALTAL
+608 PLCTKSATLTAL

-633 KLKTLHSDN
+633 KLKTLRSDN

-660 KWQKSVPGISF
+660 KWQKSVLGISI
-671 QNGQAERAIRSVQE
+671 QNGRVERAIR
-685 KMRSMLI
+685 
-692 GRACP
+692 
-697 RELWLYA
+697 ELWPHA

-784 QPASIQW
+784 QPVSIQW

-806 QQEAVRPMVTAEAEE
+806 QQEAVRPVVTAEAKE

-837 AVEDLLP
+837 TVEDLLP
-844 AVDSTVGATNTAI
+844 AVDSTVGAANTAI

-876 KEAIRKELEGLE
+876 KEAIQKELEGLE
-888 AMGTWEVVHQ
+888 AMGTWEVVNQ
-898 LPGVPLVDSKVVLW
+898 PPGVPLVDSKVVLR
-912 LKLDTDGVPVKH
+912 LKLDAD
-924 KAQLVARGFTQREGI
+924 
-939 DYQETFSPVAP
+939 VAP

-993 SGVAPGKVYKVECA
+993 SGVAPSKVYKVVKGLYGLKQSGREWNQEFDRSLRRMGFFQVECA
-1007 PCIYTKGQGEDMA
+1007 PCIYTKGQGKDMA
-1020 IVVIYI
+1020 IMIIYV

-1037 TILKVKKQIGQRWKM
+1037 TVLKVKKQIGQRWKM
-1052 EDSGKVSHFL
+1052 EDSG
-1062 GIKISRDHV
+1062 
-1071 MRTMTIGQ
+1071 
-1079 SGYIDQVLA
+1079 YIDQVLA
-1088 KHLDKHTKPTMVPMQ
+1088 KHLDKRTKPTMVPMQ
-1103 SIPEGTLV
+1103 SILEGTLV

-1147 HMCEPSQEHYQAAQR
+1147 HMHEPSQEHYQAAQR

-1168 STKQVGLVYRASES
+1168 STKQVGLVYRASEL

-1200 QRRSTSGSVALVYG
+1200 QRRSTSGSVVLVYG
-1214 NLVAWKSATQK
+1214 NPVAWKSATQK

-1252 LCSIGIAT
+1252 LRSIGIAT

-1283 KLKHIDTKYHFVHN
+1283 KLKHIDTKYHFVCN

-1327 MQQARSRL
+1327 MQQARSGL
-1335 HLQIPAAVYETG
+1335 HLQILAAVYETG

-1352 TVLKNRGH
+1352 TVLKNGGH
-1360 TLEQQHNEQ
+1360 TLKQQHNEQ
-1369 GTYTVEGGS
+1369 GTYTVEGGELK